1 MLEINASKIS
11 NVVTFK
17 VDKNSL
23 KEAKDAV
30 LSVQKFANKM
40 QPTMNMTKFRQ
51 QMKEIERELKK
62 AQTQSQKPMRAPTPA
77 GAGAPVGGS
86 GRPRTPKTPQGREEE
101 KARKVAER
109 EAKAAARR
117 EDLGNLRLQNFNY
130 RARAF
135 SKASPGAM
143 QEARDVMGKAVEQY
157 KKGEITLQRMNQALA
172 HQLDALR
179 RSHREKNAEIE
190 DEVRGRRRIRRELEA
205 EAKMRIRMRNR
216 ELRDIE
222 RNRKRELAQQ
232 KRDRDRRYGQLKEGA
247 AGLNP
252 RMIAS
257 SLIGAGLFAGGSVV
271 GNTLMNTNERIKLVS
286 RGAENVQTNANAI
299 LAMTAWGEQNGVDSA
314 NIIKSIDNI
323 KDVRERLGNTVLAAK
338 WNEKEGKWKGGDNGI
353 TDIMNLFGWNPEQL
367 KPLQNDPLAFIQ
379 ATVNEGERRGMNSAQ
394 IGRLL
399 ENLGDDLMHY
409 QRMFSKNG
417 EGYNEVL
424 KMLQRTGATL
434 TQEQIDASKEF
445 TRFAATVQLVGQ
457 GMQNHFLEGFVK
469 ALPKDDSWLD
479 NVKVLDQFAKDLGEE
494 LGKTT
499 VQLGGFAKEL
509 GDGFG
514 SFTNWLKETF
524 PDTFGDNTDPNKS
537 MAQKAYEATQSGDS
551 NPVADWLYNL
561 TGIDTQDIGRMWRG
575 EQTRTRAFGFGNPL
589 EDLRES
595 AYTPNVSLAR
605 NQPVVENTVAIP
617 SDLIKVTISP
627 SSEFGNILDARIQN
641 SGNSIFQRLSLS
653 TLSGQSNTGG

>member
-1 MLEINASKIS
+1 
-11 NVVTFK
+11 
-17 VDKNSL
+17 
-23 KEAKDAV
+23 
-30 LSVQKFANKM
+30 M

-101 KARKVAER
+101 KARKAAER

-286 RGAENVQTNANAI
+286 RGAENVQTNANSI

-323 KDVRERLGNTVLAAK
+323 KDVRERLGNTVLASK

-353 TDIMNLFGWNPEQL
+353 NDIMNLFGWNPEQL

-479 NVKVLDQFAKDLGEE
+479 NVKD
-494 LGKTT
+494 
-499 VQLGGFAKEL
+499 
-509 GDGFG
+509 
-514 SFTNWLKETF
+514 
-524 PDTFGDNTDPNKS
+524 TDPNKS
-537 MAQKAYEATQSGDS
+537 LAQKAYEATQSGDS

-589 EDLRES
+589 EDLRQS